1 MHMDSVVAID
11 IGGTTIK
18 SAIASIPT
26 SLADAQIDQV
36 RRTPT
41 PIGSVDA
48 LVDAVVEIVRS
59 YPAPIAG
66 VGVVMPGVL
75 DVPAGRVRAAGNMQL
90 FEVPIV
96 APLEDALGLPVTF
109 EHDVRAG
116 AHAEL
121 HAGAARGLR
130 DAIFMPIGTG
140 IAAAFIID
148 GEVRS
153 ADGYMGEVGHAHV
166 GPEVACVCGLHGCLE
181 AVASASA
188 LTRRYEQR
196 TGITDDAAGVIAR
209 ASSADTVAMEIWGD
223 ALAGLIHACTWMT
236 NLLGSEAII
245 LGGGMSRA
253 GATLFE
259 PLRKGVAASL
269 SFQRMPRLLAATH
282 GDDAGCLGAAILA
295 LKAGG
300 VA

>member
-1 MHMDSVVAID
+1 MTFVVAID

-18 SAIASIPT
+18 SAVAPVT
-26 SLADAQIDQV
+26 ETLAAARITDV

-41 PIGSVDA
+41 PIGSAPDLIETVA
-48 LVDAVVEIVRS
+48 RIVRS
-59 YPAPIAG
+59 YPQELVG

-75 DVPAGRVRAAGNMQL
+75 DVQAGRVRAAGNMQL
-90 FEVPIV
+90 FDEPIV
-96 APLEDALGLPVTF
+96 APLSMALGLPVTF

-121 HAGAARGLR
+121 HTGAARGMR

-153 ADGYMGEVGHAHV
+153 ADGYMGEVGHAPV
-166 GPEVACVCGLHGCLE
+166 GPDVACVCGLRGCLE

-188 LTRRYEQR
+188 LTRRYEAR
-196 TGITDDAAGVIAR
+196 TGTRADAAEIIAR
-209 ASSADTVAMEIWGD
+209 AGAGD
-223 ALAGLIHACTWMT
+223 AAASDVWNDAITGLTRACTWMT
-236 NLLGSEAII
+236 DLLGSEAII
-245 LGGGMSRA
+245 LGGGLARA
-253 GATLFE
+253 GATLLD
-259 PLRKGVAASL
+259 PIRTALQASL
-269 SFQRMPRLLAATH
+269 SYQRLPRLIAATH

-295 LKAGG
+295 LRNGG
-300 VA
+300 IA